1 MTPNTKR
8 SDATRQALLRA
19 ARDEFAEYGL
29 AGARVDRIAEAAGVN
44 KERIYGLFGSKD
56 KLFDVILIDSLR
68 EFMQTVQPLADTE
81 VGDYVAKLFDYHH
94 DNPKLLRLMLWEALH
109 RGADAHDI
117 DGWRADFY
125 ERKFDR
131 AQQQFGV
138 DQQRAGLLLIALCGV
153 ANWAN
158 TLPQTARLLLGDAA
172 DDTATIRAFMADF
185 ARAALRYDLSSP
197 VIVLTSPREG
207 RRPVPPTIPG
217 RPPPLNQP
225 QPNPDAW
232 TAPRIRP
239 ARASAQRTARNRRP
253 LVPRFPVPIPSTR
266 QPNAYAPPK
275 PPSKPRAPS
284 WRRPCATPTP
294 RVPAP
299 TSWPA
304 RSRGRYRG
312 PSSSNSW
319 RTSGRHPPPV
329 RTPAVRTF
337 RLLGRPATSG
347 TGDPDARPPL
357 RTPPRPA
364 P

>member
-1 MTPNTKR
+1 MTPTTKR

-68 EFMQTVQPLADTE
+68 EFMETVQPLADTE

-172 DDTATIRAFMADF
+172 DDTATIRTFMADF
-185 ARAALRYDLSSP
+185 ARAALRFDPDSP
-197 VIVLTSPREG
+197 VNILTGPGAAGGEQAQNDAARGVHPQADLESTGTTSGSGVPTRLVTSTDGSGTDPVDAAAARLRAAQAAAEAARAELATALRDAHACG
-207 RRPVPPTIPG
+207 TSANQLARQVSGTLSRPVV
-217 RPPPLNQP
+217 L
-225 QPNPDAW
+225 
-232 TAPRIRP
+232 
-239 ARASAQRTARNRRP
+239 
-253 LVPRFPVPIPSTR
+253 
-266 QPNAYAPPK
+266 K
-275 PPSKPRAPS
+275 
-284 WRRPCATPTP
+284 
-294 RVPAP
+294 
-299 TSWPA
+299 
-304 RSRGRYRG
+304 
-312 PSSSNSW
+312 
-319 RTSGRHPPPV
+319 
-329 RTPAVRTF
+329 
-337 RLLGRPATSG
+337 LLA
-347 TGDPDARPPL
+347 D
-357 RTPPRPA
+357 
-364 P
+364 

>member
-1 MTPNTKR
+1 MPMTPTTKR

-68 EFMQTVQPLADTE
+68 EFMETVQPLADTE

-172 DDTATIRAFMADF
+172 DDTATIRTFMADF
-185 ARAALRYDLSSP
+185 ARAALRYDPDSP
-197 VIVLTSPREG
+197 VNVLTAPGVAGAEQAQNDAARGEHTPADQAFAAAESPGAEG
-207 RRPVPPTIPG
+207 TAAASSRAGTRRAADAASGVQPQADLESTGTTAGSGGPTRPVTSTDGSSTDPV
-217 RPPPLNQP
+217 
-225 QPNPDAW
+225 DA
-232 TAPRIRP
+232 AAERLRAAQAAVDA
-239 ARASAQRTARNRRP
+239 ARAELATALRDAHACGTSANQLARQ
-253 LVPRFPVPIPSTR
+253 V
-266 QPNAYAPPK
+266 
-275 PPSKPRAPS
+275 
-284 WRRPCATPTP
+284 
-294 RVPAP
+294 
-299 TSWPA
+299 
-304 RSRGRYRG
+304 
-312 PSSSNSW
+312 
-319 RTSGRHPPPV
+319 
-329 RTPAVRTF
+329 
-337 RLLGRPATSG
+337 SG
-347 TGDPDARPPL
+347 TLSRPVVL
-357 RTPPRPA
+357 KLLA
-364 P
+364 D

>member
-1 MTPNTKR
+1 MTPTTKR

-68 EFMQTVQPLADTE
+68 EFMETVQPLADTE

-172 DDTATIRAFMADF
+172 DDTATIRTFMADF
-185 ARAALRYDLSSP
+185 ARAALRFDPDSP
-197 VIVLTSPREG
+197 VNILTGPGAAGGEQAQNDAPRGVHPQADLESTG
-207 RRPVPPTIPG
+207 TTSGSGVPTRLVTSTDGSGTDPVDAAAARLRTAQAAAEAARAELATALRDAHACGTSANQLARQVSGTLSRPVV
-217 RPPPLNQP
+217 L
-225 QPNPDAW
+225 
-232 TAPRIRP
+232 
-239 ARASAQRTARNRRP
+239 
-253 LVPRFPVPIPSTR
+253 
-266 QPNAYAPPK
+266 K
-275 PPSKPRAPS
+275 
-284 WRRPCATPTP
+284 
-294 RVPAP
+294 
-299 TSWPA
+299 
-304 RSRGRYRG
+304 
-312 PSSSNSW
+312 
-319 RTSGRHPPPV
+319 
-329 RTPAVRTF
+329 
-337 RLLGRPATSG
+337 LLA
-347 TGDPDARPPL
+347 D
-357 RTPPRPA
+357 
-364 P
+364 

>member
-1 MTPNTKR
+1 MTPSTKR
-8 SDATRQALLRA
+8 GDATRRALLRA

-68 EFMQTVQPLADTE
+68 EFMDTVQPLADTE
-81 VGDYVAKLFDYHH
+81 VGDYVAKLFDYHR

-138 DQQRAGLLLIALCGV
+138 DERRAGLLLIALCGV

-185 ARAALRYDLSSP
+185 ARAALRYDPDSP
-197 VIVLTSPREG
+197 VNVLTGRGAAGEPTQTDAARGERTPVDHAFAAAESPNAQPTADASPRAGMQRATDAASGVHPPADLESPG
-207 RRPVPPTIPG
+207 TTSGSGEPTQPATGTDASGTDPVDAAAERLRAAQAAVEAARADLATALRDAHASGTSANQLARQVSGTLSRPVV
-217 RPPPLNQP
+217 L
-225 QPNPDAW
+225 
-232 TAPRIRP
+232 
-239 ARASAQRTARNRRP
+239 
-253 LVPRFPVPIPSTR
+253 
-266 QPNAYAPPK
+266 K
-275 PPSKPRAPS
+275 
-284 WRRPCATPTP
+284 
-294 RVPAP
+294 
-299 TSWPA
+299 
-304 RSRGRYRG
+304 
-312 PSSSNSW
+312 
-319 RTSGRHPPPV
+319 
-329 RTPAVRTF
+329 
-337 RLLGRPATSG
+337 LLA
-347 TGDPDARPPL
+347 D
-357 RTPPRPA
+357 
-364 P
+364 

>member
-1 MTPNTKR
+1 MPMTPTTKR

-68 EFMQTVQPLADTE
+68 EFMETVQPLADTE

-172 DDTATIRAFMADF
+172 DDTATIRTFMADF
-185 ARAALRYDLSSP
+185 ARAALRFDPDSP
-197 VIVLTSPREG
+197 VNILTGPGAAEG
-207 RRPVPPTIPG
+207 EQAQNDAARGVHPQADLESTGTTSGSGGPTRLVTSTDGSGTDPVDAAAARLRTAQAAAEAARAELATALRDAHACGTSANQLARQVSGTLSRPVV
-217 RPPPLNQP
+217 L
-225 QPNPDAW
+225 
-232 TAPRIRP
+232 
-239 ARASAQRTARNRRP
+239 
-253 LVPRFPVPIPSTR
+253 
-266 QPNAYAPPK
+266 K
-275 PPSKPRAPS
+275 
-284 WRRPCATPTP
+284 
-294 RVPAP
+294 
-299 TSWPA
+299 
-304 RSRGRYRG
+304 
-312 PSSSNSW
+312 
-319 RTSGRHPPPV
+319 
-329 RTPAVRTF
+329 
-337 RLLGRPATSG
+337 LLA
-347 TGDPDARPPL
+347 D
-357 RTPPRPA
+357 
-364 P
+364 